1 MRDVPANPVR
11 VNVDDVEWEIKVMG
25 AETYQ
30 VPLNVYH
37 IILAAEEHNVPFG
50 YYLWGEEQFQ
60 RPMFVPSRWLVRF
73 RISTIEAGDIAQMQR
88 LWPPCSGFILHG
100 RWSPQAAPTAPKPQT
115 DQPALEKRLDQ

>member
-1 MRDVPANPVR
+1 VRDVPANPVR

-88 LWPPCSGFILHG
+88 LWPPCSGSFC
-100 RWSPQAAPTAPKPQT
+100 T
-115 DQPALEKRLDQ
+115 DGGVPRPLQQRQNLKLTNQR